1 MEESN
6 TFQGKKRL
14 YTLLFLVLINIA
26 VFGQTITFDF
36 VSYDDQT
43 YLIFN
48 PEIEKGLNWETF
60 KWGLTSSYFVSWHPV
75 TWWTFLLDS
84 SIYGLDASGFHASN
98 VIYHI
103 LATIL
108 LFYALLRMTS
118 RYWESLIVAV
128 LFAIHPQHVQSVAW
142 VSERKDV
149 LSAIFMSLTLIAYYR
164 YTLEHKWRWYGMT
177 ALMFLLGLM
186 SKSMLVTLPCAMFL
200 LDYWPLN
207 RLSDKK
213 AVIRATL
220 EKIPLLALS
229 MATSVLTFV
238 LQNDGGATTS
248 VELFG
253 FFGRFINVLNSYT
266 VYLYRTVWPVN
277 LSFFYS
283 LDVHNIPVMKGVF
296 SGIVLLAI
304 TIVTWIYRKKA
315 PQLIVGWLWYLGI
328 LVPVI
333 GFVQVGQ
340 QANADRYTYIPL
352 IGIFF
357 AVVYTIHP
365 WLFAKEQRKRITK
378 MAYVIIT
385 FTLMLMSFKET
396 SFWKDSAL
404 LAGRAY
410 DINKGNFV
418 ACHMLGNIHLEYKSY
433 GHAERFYKR
442 CLEKQPK
449 AYLVRLSLAESL
461 NGQGK
466 TEEAH
471 EQLQLCYKTNSE
483 DGNVRFQLANMAVRM
498 GQMEEA
504 RYWYEQAIQSSEPK
518 AEFFDKY
525 ATFMARKGELE
536 NAIKAYDMAIDL
548 DAEYLPAYHN
558 KASALFQYDKI
569 TEAMDLV
576 TVILEIDPKYEPTLT
591 LKDAIEAQIV
601 P

>member
-1 MEESN
+1 MQDTN
-6 TFQGKKRL
+6 TLQGKKRL
-14 YTLLFLVLINIA
+14 YTILFLVLLNLA
-26 VFGQTITFDF
+26 VFGQTVTFDF

-43 YLIFN
+43 YLLDN
-48 PEIEKGLNWETF
+48 PDIEKGLNWETF
-60 KWGLTSSYFVSWHPV
+60 KWGLTTNYFVSWHPV
-75 TWWTFLLDS
+75 TWWSFLLDS
-84 SIYGLDASGFHASN
+84 SIYGLDPTGFHATN
-98 VIYHI
+98 VIIHI

-108 LFYALLRMTS
+108 LFYALFRMTS

-149 LSAIFMSLTLIAYYR
+149 LSAVFMCLTILAYYR
-164 YTLEHKWRWYGMT
+164 YTKNHAWRWYGMT

-207 RLSDKK
+207 RLNDKQAIK
-213 AVIRATL
+213 RAIL
-220 EKIPLLALS
+220 EKLPLLALS
-229 MATSVLTFV
+229 IGTSVITFV

-248 VELFG
+248 VDRFG
-253 FFGRFINVLNSYT
+253 FLGRLINALNSYII
-266 VYLYRTVWPVN
+266 YLYRTIWPVN

-283 LDVHNIPVMKGVF
+283 LDINNIPIMKGVL
-296 SGIVLLAI
+296 SGILLIAI
-304 TIVTWIYRKKA
+304 TILAWVYRKKA
-315 PQLIVGWLWYLGI
+315 PQLIVGWLWYLGM

-333 GFVQVGQ
+333 GLVQVGQ
-340 QANADRYTYIPL
+340 QANADRYTYLPL

-365 WLFAKEQRKRITK
+365 WLFAQEQRKRITK
-378 MAYVIIT
+378 MAYVILT
-385 FTLMLMSFKET
+385 FSLMLMSIKET

-410 DINKGNFV
+410 DVNKGNYV

-433 GHAERFYKR
+433 EHAERFYKR
-442 CLEKQPK
+442 CLEEQPR

-471 EQLQLCYKTNSE
+471 EQLLLCYETNSE
-483 DGNVRFQLANMAVRM
+483 DGNVRFQLANMALRM
-498 GQMEEA
+498 VKMDEA
-504 RYWYEQAIQSSEPK
+504 RYWYEQAIQSKEPK

-525 ATFMARKGELE
+525 GTFMARKGEFE
-536 NAIKAYDMAIDL
+536 NAIKAYDMAIEL
-548 DAEYLPAYHN
+548 DGEYLPAYHN
-558 KASALFQYDKI
+558 KASAYFQYDKI
-569 TEAMDLV
+569 PEANH
-576 TVILEIDPKYEPTLT
+576 VIEQILQINPEYAPTLN
-591 LKDAIEAQIV
+591 LKEAIQAETSQ
-601 P
+601 